1 MWRHRVSK
9 DWLMAHTHYLT
20 ASNIRNI
27 LPVTE
32 TGRKRSQAQI
42 EANMLKAASNM
53 MTAYIPD
60 EDCISTAAAARG
72 HLLEPI
78 AIEEANAAKNF
89 GLYHWDDIIL
99 VKGILGWS
107 PDAMS
112 IPQNGHL
119 TESCIYD
126 IEKQGA
132 LCPASIGEVKSYLME
147 RHITSVF
154 TDKKDC
160 PERWQLA
167 VGMALLKNCQ
177 YANLIFFNPD
187 SAVRLAVKTYSRQDL
202 EEEIEMV
209 KEAEQSFRK
218 FLGSLPNIDD
228 MNDFSKVIATSSFNI
243 KKNSDYYMNTFMKAE
258 RMNV

>member
-1 MWRHRVSK
+1 MWKHKVSK
-9 DWLMAHTHYLT
+9 DWLMARTRYLT
-20 ASNIRNI
+20 ASSIKSI
-27 LPVTE
+27 LPITE

-42 EANMLKAASNM
+42 EANMMKVASSM
-53 MTAYIPD
+53 VTTSIPND
-60 EDCISTAAAARG
+60 DCISTAAAARG
-72 HLLEPI
+72 HLLEPV
-78 AIEEANAAKNF
+78 AIKEANNAKSF

-99 VKGILGWS
+99 VKGLLGWS

-119 TESCIYD
+119 KRTCIYD

-132 LCPASIGEVKSYLME
+132 PCPASIGEVKSYLME
-147 RHITSVF
+147 RHVASVY

-187 SAVRLAVKTYSRQDL
+187 SAIRLAVKTYSRQDL
-202 EEEIEMV
+202 EEEIKMV
-209 KEAEQSFRK
+209 KEAEESFRE
-218 FLGSLPNIDD
+218 FLKNLPKTEE
-228 MNDFSKVIATSSFNI
+228 MNDLCIINTELE
-243 KKNSDYYMNTFMKAE
+243 KNSDYYMNEFMQEE
-258 RMNV
+258 RMNI